1 METQI
6 ITIIVLAVVGMLNT
20 TYLVVKKIRRE
31 SVWCL
36 FFPQESCD
44 KVNDSPQ
51 SKTFG
56 FPNSFAGFI
65 IYSAILVFTLF
76 FHFGITPFYPVVTLI
91 IIGFLFSLYFLYVQA
106 FVLKAY
112 CTWCVLS
119 FVEFTLLFL
128 IVLFW
133 R

>member
-1 METQI
+1 MATYL
-6 ITIIVLAVVGMLNT
+6 ITIVVLAIIGMLNT
-20 TYLVVKKIRRE
+20 TYLVVKKIKRE
-31 SVWCL
+31 PVWCL
-36 FFPQESCD
+36 FFPKESCD
-44 KVNDSPQ
+44 KVNNSPQ

-76 FHFGITPFYPVVTLI
+76 FYHGITPFFPVFAFIVL
-91 IIGFLFSLYFLYVQA
+91 GFLFSLYFLFVQA

-119 FVEFTLLFL
+119 FIEFTLLFI
-128 IVLFW
+128 IVLVS
-133 R
+133 